1 MPIKDASTPLVP
13 GIAAARNM
21 GSLQGT
27 QSNSAT
33 SDADKNEVGLM
44 VGARG
49 ALDRTLDAKKA
60 HAGQEF
66 HVTLADTAHLKNG
79 PELPSGT
86 VLLGKVVTDDM
97 ETKGNS
103 KLALCI
109 YQAKLKDGKIIEIKA
124 TITGVN
130 PPGSGTFVDHPRP
143 AGDRAANP
151 WHEGLQQVDQIDVLS
166 GVDLHSK
173 VSSKNSGVLV
183 STKKDEMKLKAGT
196 EFALA
201 IAFQGDDQQTANG
214 ASVQ

>member
-21 GSLQGT
+21 GRLQGT

-109 YQAKLKDGKIIEIKA
+109 YQAKLKDGKIIE
-124 TITGVN
+124 
-130 PPGSGTFVDHPRP
+130 TFVDHPRP